1 MTAAE
6 RALADIETYV
16 AACGVLG
23 RARITLGQ
31 VRELSSA
38 EDGIALSALDADA
51 SALTA
56 AADVA
61 EAAVSAERTAIDD
74 LMRAWHGGS
83 GSAAT
88 DFLERQCEAAAG
100 LLAALASAG
109 EVIAALRDK
118 LVRLMDIGA
127 DASMRVAGRP
137 GAEGQVWLAQAW
149 SVLQGTADGA
159 AVDLVGTRIAAYV
172 DTDISGEWATA
183 MTSTTDSVAGAY
195 RDALARLDGIEAA
208 RFEVAAPAP
217 TAGRTIR
224 RANGSAAAPAPAV
237 ASAAAPTPA
246 AAPVQT
252 GTPSFPLPLPMPP
265 APSSIPLGG
274 DPGEPVGLET
284 PGRDPAG
291 TPVKPAKKAKTVAP
305 QKVATASPE
314 PTATTTGAQPA
325 ASDPVEQPAAAAPL
339 PAPQAAP
346 EPESPQAPQSA
357 QPLPAEAGFQLRTP
371 CEIAADELPQVGQ

>member
-1 MTAAE
+1 
-6 RALADIETYV
+6 
-16 AACGVLG
+16 
-23 RARITLGQ
+23 
-31 VRELSSA
+31 
-38 EDGIALSALDADA
+38 
-51 SALTA
+51 
-56 AADVA
+56 
-61 EAAVSAERTAIDD
+61 
-74 LMRAWHGGS
+74 MRAWHGGS

-195 RDALARLDGIEAA
+195 RGCTRSS
-208 RFEVAAPAP
+208 RRNR
-217 TAGRTIR
+217 GRPFRSGGPRADR
-224 RANGSAAAPAPAV
+224 RPNDSACHRSAAAPAPAV

-265 APSSIPLGG
+265 APSSIPLGRSG
-274 DPGEPVGLET
+274 RTGGPET
-284 PGRDPAG
+284 PGRDPAAG
-291 TPVKPAKKAKTVAP
+291 TPVKPAKKAKPLHRRRLRRLRPNRRRRRRGAARRVG
-305 QKVATASPE
+305 SCR
-314 PTATTTGAQPA
+314 TTRGCRA
-325 ASDPVEQPAAAAPL
+325 L

-346 EPESPQAPQSA
+346 EPESPQVSQSA
-357 QPLPAEAGFQLRTP
+357 PAASRGGRLPTADTVRDRGGRTAAGRPVTLTGATAVIPRRSGRIRRRQ
-371 CEIAADELPQVGQ
+371 Q